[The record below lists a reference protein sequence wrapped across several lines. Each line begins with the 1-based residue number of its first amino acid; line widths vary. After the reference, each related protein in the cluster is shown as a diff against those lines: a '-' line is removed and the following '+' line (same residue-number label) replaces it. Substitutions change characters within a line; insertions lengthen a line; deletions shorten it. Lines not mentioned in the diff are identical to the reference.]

1 MCIALTRST
10 SVEGTMW
17 DQSLVFEQDKIAS
30 WRYCCGSSRI
40 LNVAGGIKILRA
52 GVLTSSVTCQLT
64 ITVSTILS
72 PYSLFNHCATLLGTS
87 MARVNAR
94 FFNRFL
100 DHTCIYQRRSISLLY
115 IRRIAHARILP
126 KKSNSIQAP
135 YRQVSSHT
143 ITPSDQSNKVERRFV
158 ALIEDAIKT
167 VSSKPLPDENAIL
180 EALQTCKDLSDWVVQ
195 SVALPGKSKNNDV
208 NPASHLLFL
217 DERGDSNTTK
227 LQPNQL
233 APGQKVKLGEK
244 ISSAADAII
253 INPTVFITPKVLT
266 VYLDIQK
273 LLKKPESLGK
283 VLDLY
288 ANKPIPKP
296 GTNPVQFRPSNPN
309 KASSAVPLSIAN
321 QALGIAIDARDLSL
335 CLDIIK
341 GTVCTAA
348 YRRSKVLRRAM
359 LPITGLALSPLAAYA
374 VATQLSIYSNNM
386 TPEMATVVAFA
397 GILSYV
403 GFTATLGIV
412 AITTSN
418 DQMDRVTWRMGTRLR
433 DRWLKEDERA
443 MLDRVAGA
451 WGFKQ
456 ASRRGEEEGPDWEAL
471 REWIGLRGMVLDKVS
486 LMEGM
491 E

>member
-1 MCIALTRST
+1 MAHINAR
-10 SVEGTMW
+10 
-17 DQSLVFEQDKIAS
+17 
-30 WRYCCGSSRI
+30 
-40 LNVAGGIKILRA
+40 
-52 GVLTSSVTCQLT
+52 
-64 ITVSTILS
+64 
-72 PYSLFNHCATLLGTS
+72 LFNRL
-87 MARVNAR
+87 
-94 FFNRFL
+94 L
-100 DHTCIYQRRSISLLY
+100 DHTCVHQRLSISRFNIRRS
-115 IRRIAHARILP
+115 AHARVLP
-126 KKSNSIQAP
+126 KYLNSVQAP
-135 YRQVSSHT
+135 YRQASSHS
-143 ITPSDQSNKVERRFV
+143 IGRSDSSNKIERQLV
-158 ALIEDAIKT
+158 ALIEDAVKT
-167 VSSKPLPDENAIL
+167 VSSEPLPDEDAIL
-180 EALQTCKDLSDWVVQ
+180 EALQTCKDLSNSVVQ
-195 SVALPGKSKNNDV
+195 SVALPGKSKDNDA

-233 APGQKVKLGEK
+233 APDQKAKLGEK
-244 ISSAADAII
+244 ISSAANAII
-253 INPTVFITPKVLT
+253 INPAVFITPKVLA
-266 VYLDIQK
+266 VYLDIQR

-309 KASSAVPLSIAN
+309 KASSAVPLSTAN
-321 QALGIAIDARDLSL
+321 QALGIAIDARNLPL

-341 GTVCTAA
+341 STVCTAA
-348 YRRSKVLRRAM
+348 YKRSKVLRRAM